1 MSGTNSNM
9 TGDGK
14 AVEATK
20 RQKERPEEAVHHEL
34 KNEDGTP
41 KSKD

>member
-1 MSGTNSNM
+1 MSATNSNL
-9 TGDGK
+9 TGDNK
-14 AVEATK
+14 AVEATE

-34 KNEDGTP
+34 KNEEGAD